1 MRKEKM
7 TILSA
12 TDFGAAGD
20 GVTMNTDAIEKA
32 VAKLEKE
39 GGGGTRLPRRNL
51 PGWTYSANRQ
61 YDIASGAGSRPPS
74 IGKNC

>member
-1 MRKEKM
+1 M

-20 GVTMNTDAIEKA
+20 GVTMNTDAIENA

-39 GGGGTRLPRRNL
+39 GGGELVFPAGIFLAGHIRLVDNMTLRLEQGAVL
-51 PGWTYSANRQ
+51 PFQ
-61 YDIASGAGSRPPS
+61 
-74 IGKNC
+74 